1 MLEGVDVQAEIN
13 ALHAQIS
20 SVEKNLGDRLTRIER
35 ALLGDDDVG
44 LVGML
49 QRVNRIDEENRSAAE
64 IHNAIED
71 RRREGDK
78 RLHARIDEVKRT
90 NDMRWNRA
98 VFLAIGVSIGSAGG
112 AAGLTYLLTGGG

>member
-1 MLEGVDVQAEIN
+1 MPEEVDVQAEIN
-13 ALHAQIS
+13 ALHAQIA

-49 QRVNRIDEENRSAAE
+49 QRVNKIDEENRSAAD